1 MSFRTHK
8 RAPAVPR
15 LQAPVFAALGDE
27 TRLKLLLKL
36 AHGKPV
42 SLTQLS
48 LGATITRQAIS
59 KHLRV
64 LENAGMVQHTRAGR
78 ESHFALN
85 PKPLDEAQAYLQTIS
100 KQWEETMLRLKMF
113 VEWDT
118 PG

>member
-1 MSFRTHK
+1 MR
-8 RAPAVPR
+8 R
-15 LQAPVFAALGDE
+15 QAPVFAALGDE

-36 AHGKPV
+36 ARGKPV
-42 SLTQLS
+42 SISQLS
-48 LGATITRQAIS
+48 LGATMTRQAIS

-64 LENAGMVQHTRAGR
+64 LENVGIVRHTRVGR

-100 KQWEETMLRLKMF
+100 EQWDDTMLRLKAF
-113 VEWDT
+113 VESDT